1 MSVITAAQIRA
12 AAKSRVN
19 EGNMNSVLVALDK
32 FGLGLGLNRPHR
44 VAHYLAQLMHESG
57 AFRFDQ
63 EVWGPT
69 PAQARYDT
77 RTDLGN
83 TPAADGDGYLYR
95 GRAGIQIT
103 GKENYQAFRDW
114 CRQKGFNPPD
124 FVAQPDLVNTDPW
137 EGLVPL
143 WYWSTRNLNAYA
155 DRNDIETITKKV
167 NGGKNGL
174 VDRIDYYGR
183 ISLVLLGYQ
192 PTEADIRRY
201 QSERGLDVDGDVGP
215 KTRAALHK
223 DLLALSGASVQMAAF
238 SAAPVTEEKSVVPVA
253 VETQVKRKFNI
264 FGLFGGGGSFGGLG
278 LAAFAGMDWQVVAVL
293 AIVILATLILGLLL
307 QNSIVSAVG
316 KIRAAVEP

>member
-1 MSVITAAQIRA
+1 MSVISAAQTRA

-19 EGNMNSVLVALDK
+19 EANMNSVLVALDK
-32 FGLGLGLNRPHR
+32 FGIELGMNRPHR
-44 VAHYLAQLMHESG
+44 VAHYFAQLMHESG

-69 PAQARYDT
+69 PAQVRYDT

-83 TPAADGDGYLYR
+83 TPEADGDGYLYR
-95 GRAGIQIT
+95 GRAGVQIT
-103 GKENYQAFRDW
+103 GKANYAAFRDW
-114 CRQKGFNPPD
+114 CRAKGFNPPD

-137 EGLVPL
+137 EGLAPL

-155 DRNDIETITKKV
+155 DRNDIETITKKI

-174 VDRIDYYGR
+174 ADRIDYYGR
-183 ISLVLLGYQ
+183 IALVMLGYQ

-201 QSERGLDVDGDVGP
+201 QSERGLGVDGDVGP
-215 KTRAALHK
+215 RTRAALHE
-223 DLLALSGASVQMAAF
+223 DLLAMSGASVKMAAF
-238 SAAPVTEEKSVVPVA
+238 SSSPVIEEKAVVPVA
-253 VETQVKRKFNI
+253 VETQVKRRFNI

-278 LAAFAGMDWQVVAVL
+278 IAALAGLDWRVVAVVAGVVL
-293 AIVILATLILGLLL
+293 VAAILFLLL
-307 QNSIVSAVG
+307 QNAVVSAIG

>member
-1 MSVITAAQIRA
+1 MRFADSTSNDTTMSIITAAQIRA

-19 EGNMNSVLVALDK
+19 EGNMNPVLVALDK

-63 EVWGPT
+63 EIWGPT
-69 PAQARYDT
+69 PAQVRYDT
-77 RTDLGN
+77 RIDLGN

-103 GKENYQAFRDW
+103 GKSNYAAFRDW
-114 CRQKGFNPPD
+114 CREKGFNPPD

-155 DRNDIETITKKV
+155 DRNDIETITKKI

-174 VDRIDYYGR
+174 NDRIDYYGR

-201 QSERGLDVDGDVGP
+201 QSERGLDIDGDVGP
-215 KTRAALHK
+215 KTRASLHK
-223 DLLALSGASVQMAAF
+223 DLVALSGASVQMAAF
-238 SAAPVTEEKSVVPVA
+238 SASPVTEEKAVVPVA
-253 VETQVKRKFNI
+253 IETQVKRKFNI
-264 FGLFGGGGSFGGLG
+264 VGLFGGGGSFGSLG
-278 LAAFAGMDWQVVAVL
+278 LAALAGMDWQVVAVL
-293 AIVILATLILGLLL
+293 AIVSGGPLPRCLGRRDL
-307 QNSIVSAVG
+307 
-316 KIRAAVEP
+316 

>member
-1 MSVITAAQIRA
+1 MSVITAAQVRA

-19 EGNMNSVLVALDK
+19 EANMNSVLVALDK
-32 FGLGLGLNRPHR
+32 FGIELGMNRPHR
-44 VAHYLAQLMHESG
+44 VAQYFAQLMHESG

-69 PAQARYDT
+69 PAQARYDV

-83 TPAADGDGYLYR
+83 TPEADGDGYLYR
-95 GRAGIQIT
+95 GRAGVQIT
-103 GKENYQAFRDW
+103 GKANYAAFRDW
-114 CRQKGFNPPD
+114 CRAKGFNPPD

-137 EGLVPL
+137 EGLAPL

-155 DRNDIETITKKV
+155 DRNDIETITKKI

-174 VDRIDYYGR
+174 ADRIDYYGR
-183 ISLVLLGYQ
+183 IALVVLGYQ

-201 QSERGLDVDGDVGP
+201 QSERGLGVDGDVGP
-215 KTRAALHK
+215 RTRAALHE
-223 DLLALSGASVQMAAF
+223 DLLAMSGASVKMAAF
-238 SAAPVTEEKSVVPVA
+238 SSSPVTEEKAVVPVA
-253 VETQVKRKFNI
+253 VETQVKRKFNL

-278 LAAFAGMDWQVVAVL
+278 LAAFAGMDWQVVAVIAGVL
-293 AIVILATLILGLLL
+293 LVTLILGLLL
-307 QNSIVSAVG
+307 QNSVVSAIG

>member
-1 MSVITAAQIRA
+1 MSVITAAQIRT
-12 AAKSRVN
+12 AAKSRVT
-19 EGNMNSVLVALDK
+19 EANMNSVLAALDK

-83 TPAADGDGYLYR
+83 TPGADGDGYLYR

-103 GKENYQAFRDW
+103 GKANYEAFRDW
-114 CRQKGFNPPD
+114 CRAKGYNPPD
-124 FVAQPDLVNTDPW
+124 FVAHPDLVNTDPW
-137 EGLVPL
+137 EGLAPL
-143 WYWSTRNLNAYA
+143 WYWSTRNLNSYA
-155 DRNDIETITKKV
+155 DRNDIETITKKI

-174 VDRIDYYGR
+174 NDRIDYYGR
-183 ISLVLLGYQ
+183 IALVLLGYQ

-201 QSERGLDVDGDVGP
+201 QSERGLGVDGDVGP
-215 KTRAALHK
+215 KTRAELHK
-223 DLLALSGASVQMAAF
+223 DLLALSGASVEMAAF
-238 SAAPVTEEKSVVPVA
+238 SASPVTEEKAVVPVA
-253 VETQVKRKFNI
+253 VETQVKRRFNL

-278 LAAFAGMDWQVVAVL
+278 LAAFAGMDWQVVAVIAGVL
-293 AIVILATLILGLLL
+293 LVTLILGLLL
-307 QNSIVSAVG
+307 QNSVVSAIA